1 MLACSWI
8 QQVQVRS
15 SLGSSVSRL
24 EIPSFQVFLEP
35 PLQLAYFK
43 IELEPELGCC
53 PLSRSS
59 GSLGTQV
66 QFY

>member
-8 QQVQVRS
+8 QQVQMRS
-15 SLGSSVSRL
+15 SLGSSVSGWR
-24 EIPSFQVFLEP
+24 SQVFKFSWNHHCNWP
-35 PLQLAYFK
+35 IFK